1 MFTAQEIKMISRKYF
16 RIINI
21 EENVIVLESKN
32 TLHRWHI
39 YRPENKYQHVS
50 SCILYHAHENQG
62 NEYHKHGYY
71 NNFSDAL
78 CDIKNTTNFRSKNA
92 GAGKRPNQVEY
103 SLIQVFCF
111 IFPLCI

>member
-21 EENVIVLESKN
+21 EENVIVLEAKN

-39 YRPENKYQHVS
+39 YRPENKYQHVL

-78 CDIKNTTNFRSKNA
+78 CDIKKHDQFQIKERWGEKTPKS
-92 GAGKRPNQVEY
+92 
-103 SLIQVFCF
+103 S
-111 IFPLCI
+111 